1 VPDRSYVDQWL
12 FLAQHVG
19 LPTRLLD
26 WTESSLVGLYFALQ
40 EEIPIV
46 WMLNPFELNRLST
59 PNDKLKETYNIH
71 AITWFT
77 HPDKNVINIG
87 SESINAAWEAR
98 PSRIKLPV
106 AIRPTNVHTRM
117 TAQKSC
123 FTVHGE
129 AKESLC
135 VLLEGKDILKKY
147 IIDDK
152 NSEKMLDELRQ
163 SGISERTLFPDHDGL
178 AKDLTRLFRPDLVN
192 ENRFSKRELEREAE
206 SKSEG

>member
-1 VPDRSYVDQWL
+1 
-12 FLAQHVG
+12 
-19 LPTRLLD
+19 
-26 WTESSLVGLYFALQ
+26 
-40 EEIPIV
+40 
-46 WMLNPFELNRLST
+46 MLNPFELNRLST